1 MRSPLYNHFI
11 VRLNKIRKINLIH
24 TEPTVLSTGG
34 ISRWREGLGR
44 PNLRRRGGSGGG
56 SGGGIGLGIMFKF
69 GLMARSDDDGYP
81 LPCGR

>member
-24 TEPTVLSTGG
+24 TEPTALSTGG
-34 ISRWREGLGR
+34 IPRCREGLGR
-44 PNLRRRGGSGGG
+44 SNLRRRGGSGGG
-56 SGGGIGLGIMFKF
+56 SGLGIMFKL
-69 GLMARSDDDGYP
+69 GRMARSDDDGCS